1 MQLLLGRC
9 PRCNHEVEKV
19 RGQFYCFRC
28 QAFLLDPGKANL
40 VNYQRE
46 EFPNSVF
53 WTAERVY
60 TFLCLNNQSDG
71 DRTTDPHG

>member
-19 RGQFYCFRC
+19 RGQFYCLRC
-28 QAFLLDPGKANL
+28 REFLLDPGKPNL
-40 VNYQRE
+40 VNYQCE

-60 TFLCLNNQSDG
+60 TFLRLNNQSG
-71 DRTTDPHG
+71 